1 MDSESDARP
10 PSHYFDA
17 EPATT
22 SDRRRLELAL
32 PDVHLELIAD
42 RGVFASSAIDAGTR
56 YLLHNLPSI
65 PADVYTVL
73 DLGCGYGPIALTVAA
88 RAPQA
93 DVWAIDVNDRARTL
107 TEANAGINELL
118 NVRVAHPDDV
128 PPGLRFD
135 LIVSNPPIRIGK
147 SALHDVLD
155 RWLGRLA
162 PKGRA
167 WLVVQKHLG
176 SDSLTRWLGSR
187 GHPVERLGSR
197 RGYRLL
203 EVGPAPMAGAE
214 GAGT

>member
-1 MDSESDARP
+1 MDASP

-17 EPATT
+17 EPKAV
-22 SDRRRLELAL
+22 SDRRRLELSL

-42 RGVFASSAIDAGTR
+42 RGVFAATAVDAGTR
-56 YLLHNLPSI
+56 FLLHRLPAI

-93 DVWAIDVNDRARTL
+93 DIWAIDVNDRARTL

-118 NVRVAHPDDV
+118 NVRVAHPDEV
-128 PPGLRFD
+128 PPELRFD
-135 LIVSNPPIRIGK
+135 LIVSNPPVRIGK
-147 SALHDVLD
+147 AALHAVLD

-162 PKGRA
+162 PGGRA

-176 SDSLTRWLGSR
+176 SDSLTRWLEDR
-187 GHPVERLGSR
+187 GHTVVRLGSR
-197 RGYRLL
+197 RGYRILD
-203 EVGPAPMAGAE
+203 VQPAPDSSS
-214 GAGT
+214 